1 MPIAYSV
8 KDGQYSKESIL
19 LKCTDLHQFEK
30 KYTLIKKYKR
40 YIFYSELF
48 LINNYSERIII
59 YFNESK
65 DKS

>member
-48 LINNYSERIII
+48 
-59 YFNESK
+59 FNQ
-65 DKS
+65 